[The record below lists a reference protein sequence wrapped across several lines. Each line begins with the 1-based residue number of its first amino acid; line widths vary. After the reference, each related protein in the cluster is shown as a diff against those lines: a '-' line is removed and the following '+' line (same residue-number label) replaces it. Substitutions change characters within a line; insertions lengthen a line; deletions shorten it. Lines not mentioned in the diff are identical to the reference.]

1 MVVYQLHVHV
11 QRMHSAP
18 GCPRAPETAG
28 VEVEGAEQTPKA
40 ATQLAET
47 GQPTWA
53 GYRSEQARRRLG
65 YSAED
70 PDRRESGDP
79 RAEEGNQM
87 LLAVEAVPE

>member
-1 MVVYQLHVHV
+1 MPLKQPTLRLWVLTTEH
-11 QRMHSAP
+11 
-18 GCPRAPETAG
+18 
-28 VEVEGAEQTPKA
+28 EQ

-53 GYRSEQARRRLG
+53 GYRSVQARRILG

-79 RAEEGNQM
+79 RAEEDNQTLSAAM
-87 LLAVEAVPE
+87 ALSE